1 MLRGLG
7 VAAVAL
13 CILVPSAVSAKP
25 SPTRADRRLDEALA
39 RLVKMPGGPPG
50 AIAVIQRG
58 PRRKVFKH
66 GFARTSPR
74 RPVALAQY
82 WRIASVSKAF
92 SGAVALSLVS
102 RGRLRL
108 DDTIAKR
115 LPDLPPAWGSVTLAQ
130 LFQHTSGLREFVTS
144 KGAAEYLKDH
154 PRESVSPQTIL
165 SWVQDTALQFT
176 PGSKYHYSNTDNIV
190 AALMVEAATGKSY
203 AAALRQ
209 YVSKPLALSRTSMPR
224 GVVMP
229 SPFVHGYQGK
239 EDVSQALNPNFS
251 WASGGIVSVPL
262 DLNRFVRGYVGGK
275 LFRGATRAAQL
286 TFRQGQSEPAGP
298 GQNDAGLA
306 IFRYRSG
313 CGTVYGHTGNL
324 PGYTALIAASGDGR
338 RSVVVQVNVGLNRGS
353 GDRKALQALREVF
366 SLGVCAA
373 LA

>member
-25 SPTRADRRLDEALA
+25 SPTRADKRLDQALA
-39 RLVKMPGGPPG
+39 RLIKMPGGPPG

-130 LFQHTSGLREFVTS
+130 LLQHTSGLREFVTS
-144 KGAAEYLKDH
+144 KGAEEYLNDH

-176 PGSKYHYSNTDNIV
+176 PGSKYHYSNT
-190 AALMVEAATGKSY
+190 G
-203 AAALRQ
+203 
-209 YVSKPLALSRTSMPR
+209 
-224 GVVMP
+224 
-229 SPFVHGYQGK
+229 
-239 EDVSQALNPNFS
+239 
-251 WASGGIVSVPL
+251 
-262 DLNRFVRGYVGGK
+262 
-275 LFRGATRAAQL
+275 
-286 TFRQGQSEPAGP
+286 
-298 GQNDAGLA
+298 
-306 IFRYRSG
+306 
-313 CGTVYGHTGNL
+313 
-324 PGYTALIAASGDGR
+324 
-338 RSVVVQVNVGLNRGS
+338 SVVVQVNVGLNRGS